1 MAELPKIKTG
11 GKVIKGKIDGVR
23 SGGRNDLSNPD
34 WRKIQAKVNDPN
46 QPLDH
51 KA

>member
-1 MAELPKIKTG
+1 MAELQKFKKG
-11 GKVIKGKIDGVR
+11 GKVIKGKIEGVR
-23 SGGRNDLSNPD
+23 SGGRNDLSNPN

>member
-1 MAELPKIKTG
+1 MAELPKIKKG
-11 GKVIKGKIDGVR
+11 GKYTKGKIEGVR

-34 WRKIQAKVNDPN
+34 WRKIQARVNEIN
-46 QPLDH
+46 QHLDH